1 MTRQGSSRF
10 SGRRSAVP
18 DGAGGHRA
26 RDHDPADGH
35 GDLPGRHRP
44 RSLQDQ
50 RGGLRDGHDPMGSH
64 TESHRSDRIRRNLQR
79 SRTGFWPRP
88 RRDHGASHVDRQC
101 KPNLAVPF
109 LPGEHPRV
117 PARLEFSGGGPER
130 TPSADV
136 CGARTP
142 RDYARREC
150 DRNADPGLD
159 LPKHGKNMITKAT
172 QMRESTRGQ
181 GSPETPSLMRNSFE
195 PRALRDVFLTVGAWL
210 VAAVGAVPLLSVVY
224 MLIVKGGAR
233 LSLVLFTELPPA
245 GFEQGGGIGNAIQ
258 GTLVTVAIAAVI
270 SIPIAVLAAI
280 YLAEFRPDSRI
291 AALARF
297 LSKVLT
303 GFPSILAGVFVYAA
317 VVMLMGS
324 YSALAGGVAL
334 AVLMLPTVT
343 LTAEG
348 AMRMV
353 PQRMKD
359 AAIGMGC
366 TNAEVV
372 WHVTLPTAL
381 PSIVTGIILAV
392 ARVAGESAPLLFTA
406 LFSNYWLRSIRE
418 PTASLS
424 ILIYNFSSMPFDNQI
439 ELAWAASL
447 VLVLIVLTFNIL
459 SRFIGRP
466 QV

>member
-1 MTRQGSSRF
+1 MTQATEASSV
-10 SGRRSAVP
+10 A
-18 DGAGGHRA
+18 A
-26 RDHDPADGH
+26 RPPKGPQKAY
-35 GDLPGRHRP
+35 DLRH
-44 RSLQDQ
+44 
-50 RGGLRDGHDPMGSH
+50 
-64 TESHRSDRIRRNLQR
+64 N
-79 SRTGFWPRP
+79 
-88 RRDHGASHVDRQC
+88 A
-101 KPNLAVPF
+101 
-109 LPGEHPRV
+109 
-117 PARLEFSGGGPER
+117 LE
-130 TPSADV
+130 A
-136 CGARTP
+136 
-142 RDYARREC
+142 
-150 DRNADPGLD
+150 
-159 LPKHGKNMITKAT
+159 
-172 QMRESTRGQ
+172 
-181 GSPETPSLMRNSFE
+181 
-195 PRALRDVFLTVGAWL
+195 RALANVLLTGGAWL
-210 VAAVGAVPLLSVVY
+210 VAALGAVPLFSVLY
-224 MLIVKGGAR
+224 MLVVKGGAR
-233 LSLVLFTELPPA
+233 LSLELFTELPPA
-245 GFEQGGGIGNAIQ
+245 GFEIGGGIGNAIQ
-258 GTLVTVAIAAVI
+258 GTLVTVAIASAI
-270 SIPIAVLAAI
+270 SIPIALLAAV
-280 YLAEFRPDSRI
+280 YLAEFRPLSRI
-291 AALARF
+291 AATARF

-317 VVMLMGS
+317 VVLLMGS
-324 YSALAGGVAL
+324 YSALAGGIAL

-366 TNAEVV
+366 TNAQVV
-372 WHVTLPTAL
+372 WSVTLPTAL